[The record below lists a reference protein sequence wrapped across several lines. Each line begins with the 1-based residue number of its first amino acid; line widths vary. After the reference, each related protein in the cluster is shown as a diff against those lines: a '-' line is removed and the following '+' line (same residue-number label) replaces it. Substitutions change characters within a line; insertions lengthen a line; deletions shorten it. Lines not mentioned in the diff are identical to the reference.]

1 MDLVLLLLVFV
12 PPVVQC
18 YSSGVVLDSCE
29 DMKPRHSGLSP
40 QTGPPPFTVT
50 TEHSSYRPGEE
61 VRVQLQAPASTP
73 FTGFLLQAREVG
85 GRSPVGSYAMAA
97 GPIQLLTCGQTPNS
111 AVSHTSES
119 AKTYIQVKWRSEASG
134 DMKAIQ
140 FRASFVQNYNTF
152 WVDVMSPALTLT
164 NDSNGSPSPATPS
177 SSNTTPATTTKEA
190 APLALSISSADC
202 GVSKVCFSQP
212 SDCDPAVTADCYFL
226 SATMLSTSGA
236 AVRYEMSGSSNGY
249 ISFGF
254 SDDQMMGDDDIY
266 ICGISSDGLVSVQH
280 AFSTGRT
287 APQALPLGNVS
298 DVQASVQDNVIR
310 CSFTSMNTIST
321 QRTSGFNK
329 TYHLMFAY
337 GPSNNGRIQFHTGTF
352 TSTDK
357 VDISRPG
364 LVHKAGR
371 PHIIKAHGALM
382 LIAWMTSGSLGM
394 MAARYLKVGNDQ
406 KLCGKDVWF
415 VVHVAL
421 MSVTVAATITAF
433 ILSFSYVKEWS
444 GGVHPVLGC
453 LVLILSV
460 LQPTLALLRCGP
472 QHPLRFLFNWTHSL
486 NGLATK
492 VLSVA
497 AIFTGLKLIDSTMN
511 QWLMKVMG
519 AFVGWE
525 VLFYI
530 LLETHLKWKV
540 KSKDATTTLLE
551 SKTVTVAVFLM
562 ALFFFG
568 NLSVLVALLVGIG
581 MS

>member
-1 MDLVLLLLVFV
+1 
-12 PPVVQC
+12 
-18 YSSGVVLDSCE
+18 
-29 DMKPRHSGLSP
+29 
-40 QTGPPPFTVT
+40 
-50 TEHSSYRPGEE
+50 
-61 VRVQLQAPASTP
+61 
-73 FTGFLLQAREVG
+73 AREVG
-85 GRSPVGSYAMAA
+85 GRSPVGSYAVAA
-97 GPIQLLTCGQTPNS
+97 GPVQLLTCGQTPNS

-119 AKTYIQVKWRSEASG
+119 AKTYIQVKWRSEASE
-134 DMKAIQ
+134 DLKAIQ
-140 FRASFVQNYNTF
+140 FHASFVQNYNTF
-152 WVDVMSPALTLT
+152 WVGVRSPTLTLT
-164 NDSNGSPSPATPS
+164 NDSNGSLSPATTS
-177 SSNTTPATTTKEA
+177 TSNTTPAATTKE
-190 APLALSISSADC
+190 ALSISSADC

-212 SDCDPAVTADCYFL
+212 SDCDPAISAGCYFL
-226 SATMLSTSGA
+226 SATMLSISGA
-236 AVRYEMSGSSNGY
+236 AVHYEMSGSSNGY

-287 APQALPLGNVS
+287 APQALPLGNVT

-364 LVHKAGR
+364 LVQKAGR

-382 LIAWMTSGSLGM
+382 LIAWMSTGSLGM
-394 MAARYLKVGNDQ
+394 MAARYLRVGIDQ

-415 VVHVAL
+415 VVHVVL
-421 MSVTVAATITAF
+421 MGVTVAATITAF
-433 ILSFSYVKEWS
+433 ILSFSDA
-444 GGVHPVLGC
+444 GCGLQGVHPVLGC
-453 LVLILSV
+453 IVLILSV
-460 LQPTLALLRCGP
+460 LQPILALLRCGP
-472 QHPLRFLFNWTHSL
+472 QHPLRIFFNWTHAL

-497 AIFTGLKLIDSTMN
+497 AIFTGLKLIDSTIN

-519 AFVGWE
+519 ALVGWE

-530 LLETHLKWKV
+530 LLEAHLKWKV
-540 KSKDATTTLLE
+540 KI
-551 SKTVTVAVFLM
+551 AVLLM

>member
-1 MDLVLLLLVFV
+1 MDLVLLLLLVFV
-12 PPVVQC
+12 PPAVQC

-40 QTGPPPFTVT
+40 QTGLSPFTVT

-61 VRVQLQAPASTP
+61 VTVQLQAPASTP

-85 GRSPVGSYAMAA
+85 GRSPVGSYAVAA
-97 GPIQLLTCGQTPNS
+97 GPVQLLTCGQTPNNSADIS
-111 AVSHTSES
+111 AVVFTGVSE
-119 AKTYIQVKWRSEASG
+119 TYS
-134 DMKAIQ
+134 
-140 FRASFVQNYNTF
+140 ASFVQNYNTF
-152 WVDVMSPALTLT
+152 WVGVRSPTLTLT
-164 NDSNGSPSPATPS
+164 NDSNGSLSPATTS
-177 SSNTTPATTTKEA
+177 TSNTTP
-190 APLALSISSADC
+190 ALSISSADC

-212 SDCDPAVTADCYFL
+212 SDCDPAISAGCYFL

-236 AVRYEMSGSSNGY
+236 AVHYEMSGSSNGY

-287 APQALPLGNVS
+287 APQALPLGNVT

-364 LVHKAGR
+364 LVQKAGR

-382 LIAWMTSGSLGM
+382 LIAWMSTGSLGM
-394 MAARYLKVGNDQ
+394 MAARYLRVGIDQ

-415 VVHVAL
+415 VVHVVL
-421 MSVTVAATITAF
+421 MGVTVAATITAF
-433 ILSFSYVKEWS
+433 ILSFSYVKAWS

-453 LVLILSV
+453 IVLILSV
-460 LQPTLALLRCGP
+460 LQPILALLRCGP
-472 QHPLRFLFNWTHSL
+472 QHPLRIFFNWTHAL

-497 AIFTGLKLIDSTMN
+497 AIFTGLKLIDSTIN

-519 AFVGWE
+519 ALVGWE

-530 LLETHLKWKV
+530 LLEAHLKWKV

-551 SKTVTVAVFLM
+551 SNTVTVAVLLM